1 MSADNRID
9 IHVFDRD
16 YTLEASLGAA
26 TIYKNQFKNKIEE
39 PFLGN
44 LVEDIAKLYIMVE
57 SPDLAKGIDYD
68 VLFGLMWAMAKAS
81 GSIDETWEQFYE
93 QVAHRPLTLEEVTGV
108 YSVIVHE
115 LGDGVIFRLPD
126 RPSDDTESDAK
137 QEEEQ

>member
-1 MSADNRID
+1 MSYDNRID

-26 TIYKNQFKNKIEE
+26 SIYKNQFKDKVDP

-44 LVEDIAKLYIMVE
+44 LVEDIAKLYVLVE
-57 SPDLAKGIDYD
+57 SPELGKGLDYD
-68 VLFGLMWAMAKAS
+68 ILFGLMWAMGKAS
-81 GSIDETWEQFYE
+81 GSVKETWEQFYE
-93 QVAHRPLTLEEVTGV
+93 QVAHKPLTLEEVTGV

-126 RPSDDTESDAK
+126 RPSDDTESDEK
-137 QEEEQ
+137 QEEE

>member
-1 MSADNRID
+1 MSYDNRID

-26 TIYKNQFKNKIEE
+26 SIYKNQFKGKVDK
-39 PFLGN
+39 PYLGN
-44 LVEDIAKLYIMVE
+44 LVEDIAQLYMHSE
-57 SPDLAKGIDYD
+57 SEQADGLDYD
-68 VLFGLMWAMAKAS
+68 ILFGLMWAMGKAS
-81 GSIDETWEQFYE
+81 GSISETWEQFYE

-126 RPSDDTESDAK
+126 RPSDDTEPDEK
-137 QEEEQ
+137 QEEE

>member
-1 MSADNRID
+1 MSYDNRID

-26 TIYKNQFKNKIEE
+26 SIYKNQFTAQVDQ

-44 LVEDIAKLYIMVE
+44 LVEDIAKLYVLVE
-57 SPDLAKGIDYD
+57 SPELGKGLDYD
-68 VLFGLMWAMAKAS
+68 ILFGLMWAMGKAS
-81 GSIDETWEQFYE
+81 GSISETWEQFYE

-126 RPSDDTESDAK
+126 RPSDDTESDEK
-137 QEEEQ
+137 QEEE

>member
-1 MSADNRID
+1 MSYDNRID

-26 TIYKNQFKNKIEE
+26 SIYKNQFKDKVDQ

-44 LVEDIAKLYIMVE
+44 LVEDIAKLYVLVE
-57 SPDLAKGIDYD
+57 SPELGKGLDYD
-68 VLFGLMWAMAKAS
+68 ILFGLMWAMGKAS
-81 GSIDETWEQFYE
+81 GSISETWEQFYE

-126 RPSDDTESDAK
+126 RPSDDTEPDEK
-137 QEEEQ
+137 QEEE